1 MKKSYSAP
9 EISSITFETE
19 EILGISFTGNSTV
32 LDDSDTNK
40 SSKNPA
46 TNFGGI
52 DLF

>member
-1 MKKSYSAP
+1 MKKFYFAP
-9 EISSITFETE
+9 EVSSISFETE

-32 LDDSDTNK
+32 LGDSDTNK

-46 TNFGGI
+46 TEFGGI